1 MHIIPQPKKIERLS
15 GIFCIDKDCKI
26 YTDADYTDE
35 VVRFVD
41 LVADCCGFRP
51 EFVDAMEN
59 ATVIFSHNET
69 YGNSRYSVM
78 ISDGV
83 ATASCGDATG
93 CFYAVETLRQ
103 LLSLDFPQETVS
115 CENCYIEDQPKV
127 GYRGLLVDVCRH
139 FFGMDT
145 LKQIIDLMARVKL
158 NKLHLHLSDDQGFRM
173 EIKQYPLLTE
183 VGSVRG
189 GTEVLRDGKRFV
201 ENVPHEGYFTQDQLR
216 ELIAYAAARKID
228 IVPEFD
234 IPGHCVAMIAAYP
247 ELSCNGKP
255 IEVRKKWGISK
266 DILCAGNDKVYEV
279 VCNILDEICD
289 VFPSEYIH
297 LGGDEAP
304 KERWCNCKL
313 CKQRLSDLKLGSFD
327 ELQTY
332 MVEQFRAYLAEKG
345 RKVICW
351 NDGLTENA
359 NSEIISQVWLPN
371 TTAAGARQT
380 NKGRKTIFSPCQN
393 LYFDYPYAV
402 TPLDKT
408 LKFNPFKGI
417 KSSAR
422 DNVLG
427 VEGAL
432 WTEYVCTEE
441 KLFFNLLPRLDALAE
456 CAWGYHTRKFHAYLR
471 EKFALYQR
479 LGLAFNSNT
488 GKQMFFAR
496 ASVVKKFRT
505 VDADVELNAYKK
517 RQHHF
522 EDNTK

>member
-15 GIFCIDKDCKI
+15 GSFCINKDCKI
-26 YTDADYTDE
+26 YADPTYVKE
-35 VVRFVD
+35 ASRLAD
-41 LVADCCGFRP
+41 LVSDCCGFRP
-51 EFVDAMEN
+51 EFADSMEG
-59 ATVIFSHNET
+59 ATVIFSHNDSYVKEQ
-69 YGNSRYSVM
+69 YSVM

-83 ATASCGDATG
+83 ATASCGDDKG

-103 LLSLDFPQETVS
+103 LLSLDFAQETVS

-145 LKQIIDLMARVKL
+145 LKKIIDLMARVKL
-158 NKLHLHLSDDQGFRM
+158 KKLHLHLSDDQGFRM

-189 GTEVLRDGKRFV
+189 GTEVVRDGKRFV
-201 ENVPHEGYFTQDQLR
+201 EEVPHEGYFTQDQLR

-247 ELSCNGKP
+247 ELSCSGKP
-255 IEVRKKWGISK
+255 MEVRKKWGISK

-279 VCNILDEICD
+279 VRNVLDEICD

-313 CKQRLSDLKLGSFD
+313 CKQRMSDLKLGSFD

-351 NDGLTENA
+351 NDGLNENA

-371 TTAAGARQT
+371 TTAAGARQA
-380 NKGRKTIFSPCQN
+380 NKGRKTIFSPFFN
-393 LYFDYPYAV
+393 LYFDYPYAM
-402 TPLDKT
+402 TPLNKT
-408 LKFNPFKGI
+408 LTFNPFKGI
-417 KSSAR
+417 KPAAR
-422 DNVLG
+422 ENVLG
-427 VEGAL
+427 VEGAI
-432 WTEYVCTEE
+432 WTEYVATED
-441 KLFFNLLPRLDALAE
+441 KLFFNILPRLDALAE
-456 CAWGYHTRKFHAYLR
+456 CAWGYHTHKFYAYLR
-471 EKFALYQR
+471 EKFALYKQ
-479 LGLAFNSNT
+479 LGVTFNSEV
-488 GKQMFFAR
+488 GKQMLFAR
-496 ASVVKKFRT
+496 AGIVKKFRT
-505 VDADVELNAYKK
+505 ADADVELNAYLSK
-517 RQHHF
+517 QPHTT
-522 EDNTK
+522 E